1 MFDYNR
7 LHSIIKG
14 YTTFFRVEMGIISAG
29 DSDIGRK
36 RKTNQDSIFVD
47 NKHHFFAVADGMGG
61 HSGGDVASQ
70 LAVKVMPEFMA
81 KNPSME
87 AQTLMRNVIFEVNRS
102 ILEKA
107 EEEPTLHG
115 MGTTLSAIY
124 ISGPTLVVGNV
135 GDSRVYMVN
144 ANKIYQMTRDHSF
157 VQEKLNMGIYT
168 REEAVKDP
176 QKNVLV
182 RSVGFEADLQ
192 VDVFN
197 YRICKNDIFMIC
209 SDGLHGKVSDADIL
223 HIIQKNITDPSNC
236 TLDDVKGAVK
246 ELIQQ
251 ANDNG
256 GQDNISVIVA
266 VAQA

>member
-1 MFDYNR
+1 
-7 LHSIIKG
+7 
-14 YTTFFRVEMGIISAG
+14 MGILCAG
-29 DSDIGRK
+29 ATDIGRK
-36 RKTNQDSIFVD
+36 RKTNQDSICL
-47 NKHHFFAVADGMGG
+47 NHSHHFFAVADGMGG
-61 HSGGDVASQ
+61 HNGGDIASQ
-70 LAVKVMPEFMA
+70 LSVKVMDEYLE
-81 KNPSME
+81 KNSSQD
-87 AQTLMRNVIFEVNRS
+87 AQVLMKNMIQEVNRS
-102 ILEKA
+102 ILKKA
-107 EEEPTLHG
+107 EEKPELHG
-115 MGTTLSAIY
+115 MGTTVSAIQFA
-124 ISGPTLVVGNV
+124 GPQLVIGNV

-144 ANKIYQMTRDHSF
+144 NHHIFQLTRDHSF

-182 RSVGFEADLQ
+182 RSVGFEADLL

-197 YRICKNDIFMIC
+197 YRVCKNDIFLIC

-223 HIIQKNITDPSNC
+223 HIVQRNISDPSRC
-236 TLDDVKGAVK
+236 QLSDVEQTVK

-256 GQDNISVIVA
+256 GQDNISVILA

>member
-1 MFDYNR
+1 
-7 LHSIIKG
+7 
-14 YTTFFRVEMGIISAG
+14 MGILSAG
-29 DSDIGRK
+29 GSDIGRK
-36 RKTNQDSIFVD
+36 RKTNQDSICLD
-47 NKHHFFAVADGMGG
+47 HKHHFFAVADGMGG
-61 HSGGDVASQ
+61 HNGGDIASQ
-70 LAVKVMPEFMA
+70 LAVKVMPEFLVQNISKEPQGLM
-81 KNPSME
+81 KSMI
-87 AQTLMRNVIFEVNRS
+87 QEVNRS
-102 ILEKA
+102 ILQKA
-107 EEEPTLHG
+107 EEQPELHG

-124 ISGPTLVVGNV
+124 FHGQTLVIGNV

-144 ANKIYQMTRDHSF
+144 NHNIYQMTRDHSF

-182 RSVGFEADLQ
+182 RSVGFEADIN

-209 SDGLHGKVSDADIL
+209 SDGLHGKVSDGDIL
-223 HIIQKNITDPSNC
+223 HIIQQYINDPATC
-236 TLDDVKGAVK
+236 TMADVEGAVK